1 MLLEAESTFLVLN
14 TTKSCFTNVSAKI
27 EYVSQVA
34 SIWYVI
40 YVKICV
46 LKLSIF
52 VWQLGSWRFNSW
64 WERRHFLQHQFGA
77 KRQEIRVE
85 EQHICS
91 NWACSDPSHDI
102 ISSYYNENTFQ
113 ISTEYWLIWYRMAR
127 LPSIFHI
134 KRKFF
139 LKGGIFP
146 STPDK

>member
-1 MLLEAESTFLVLN
+1 MLFMSKFASWSWASSYDNLGAEDSIPDERDVIFSNINLAQN
-14 TTKSCFTNVSAKI
+14 AKKSA
-27 EYVSQVA
+27 
-34 SIWYVI
+34 
-40 YVKICV
+40 
-46 LKLSIF
+46 
-52 VWQLGSWRFNSW
+52 WR
-64 WERRHFLQHQFGA
+64 
-77 KRQEIRVE
+77 

-113 ISTEYWLIWYRMAR
+113 ISTEYWLIWYRMAG

-146 STPDK
+146 STPDKQKANLDSDFLRDTSTSIKTSYQLN